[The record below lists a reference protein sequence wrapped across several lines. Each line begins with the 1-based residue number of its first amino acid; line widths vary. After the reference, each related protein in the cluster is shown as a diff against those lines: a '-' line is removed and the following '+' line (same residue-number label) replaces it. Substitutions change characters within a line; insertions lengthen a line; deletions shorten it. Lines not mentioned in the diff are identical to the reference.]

1 MKTIEIDECIRRIRS
16 YAMQFE
22 AEGKRN
28 ISEDLWV
35 AVDFLKRKTE
45 MCFDCTQRE
54 WYMRGY
60 QDGLNADKW
69 IPCEE
74 RLPEEHDGYYSE
86 LIRRGFK
93 GASYDQCS
101 DVVLVTIISRY
112 GDTTITKAQ
121 TFDGKWNYEWETK
134 EVGYNKVK
142 EVRTGAK
149 VLAWKPLPTPYKK
162 EGAE

>member
-1 MKTIEIDECIRRIRS
+1 MKTIEIDECIKRVRS

-22 AEGKRN
+22 AEGKKN

-35 AVDFLKRKTE
+35 AVDFLKRQTT

-74 RLPEEHDGYYSE
+74 RLPSE
-86 LIRRGFK
+86 KGF
-93 GASYDQCS
+93 Y
-101 DVVLVTIISRY
+101 LVTVKRGCNLEVLCIWNQKECWLCDQEEIGKII
-112 GDTTITKAQ
+112 AW
-121 TFDGKWNYEWETK
+121 TF
-134 EVGYNKVK
+134 
-142 EVRTGAK
+142 
-149 VLAWKPLPTPYKK
+149 LPQPYKK
-162 EGAE
+162 EGAENE

>member
-35 AVDFLKRKTE
+35 AVDFLKRQTA

-74 RLPEEHDGYYSE
+74 RLPECEWGCETEPLMFQIKNSDYIEIGYYGE
-86 LIRRGFK
+86 GGEYRDRYFRTYIDTLEGYD
-93 GASYDQCS
+93 ASD
-101 DVVLVTIISRY
+101 II
-112 GDTTITKAQ
+112 
-121 TFDGKWNYEWETK
+121 
-134 EVGYNKVK
+134 
-142 EVRTGAK
+142 
-149 VLAWKPLPTPYKK
+149 AWQPLPTQPYKK
-162 EGAE
+162 EGAENE